1 MCVFIRLC
9 FHSDLKEV
17 RIGVVKDFTVMLNVT
32 NKAEDS
38 AYYSQITLKHPADL
52 DYIGPIQV
60 PLKKLVLRKIRRQV
74 VSTRHGTGCFK
85 KSPRV
90 TRICFEPSP

>member
-1 MCVFIRLC
+1 MRVNSIFF

-38 AYYSQITLKHPADL
+38 AYYSQIILKHPADL

-60 PLKKLVLRKIRRQV
+60 TEDCFNVCTTISIHNTV
-74 VSTRHGTGCFK
+74 V
-85 KSPRV
+85 V
-90 TRICFEPSP
+90 D